1 MKTYPSA
8 RIRNVALIGH
18 GAAGK
23 TSLAEAM
30 LAISGAIARPGR
42 VDDGTATLDFEPEE
56 VKRHISVSVAWAPVE
71 WAEHKL
77 NVLDT
82 PGWADFA
89 GEQVAA
95 LSVADIAV
103 VVVSAVDGVEAQ
115 TLATWRLAASV
126 GLPRLIFVNKLDR
139 ERADFSRVLSDL
151 QQRFGAGVAP
161 LELPIQE
168 GERLVGIADLL
179 ADEAVFD
186 RDGHSERAPI
196 PDSLADLEHQVR
208 EHLVEGIVVGDDSM
222 MERYL
227 DGDTPSAAELEATLA
242 KGVFSGTVFPVLC
255 GSAAQMVGVDR
266 LMTFLTEL
274 APSPLERPPALVRA
288 GGEVVEVACRA
299 DREPLARAFKT
310 IADPYV
316 GRITLLRVLSGRLRG
331 ETVLVNTRTHSDER
345 LHALFALRGREHE
358 PVPEAEAGDLV
369 AVAKLAQTATGDTL
383 APKGS
388 PVQAITPPWPEPVV
402 EIAVK
407 PRARGDEDKLMTA
420 LHRLL
425 DEDPTLVVRRE
436 DETRQTILSGLG
448 ETHLAVALERMARK
462 FGVEVET
469 EDIVV
474 PYRETITRT
483 AQAEGKYKKQ
493 TGGHG
498 QYGVAVVRFEPLE
511 RGAGFVFGD
520 EVVGGAIPKQYI
532 PAVEK
537 GIVEAMANGGVY
549 GYPVVDVAAIC
560 VDGKHHPVD
569 SSEMSFKMAGAL
581 AFREALAEAGP
592 ILLEPISKVEVT
604 VPGEYQGD
612 VLGDLN
618 ARRGRVV
625 GTETSPETQEQT
637 ITAFVPTAELAHYAA
652 DLRSMTGGLGRFRAR
667 HDHYDVA
674 PPQVASKV
682 ARVPHAAEAV
692 S

>member
-23 TSLAEAM
+23 TTLAEAM
-30 LAISGAIARPGR
+30 LTVSGALARPGR
-42 VDDGTATLDFEPEE
+42 VEDGTAVLDFEPEE
-56 VKRHISVSVAWAPVE
+56 VKRHISASLAWAPVE
-71 WAEHKL
+71 WSEHKL

-115 TLATWRLAASV
+115 TLATWRLAASF
-126 GLPRLIFVNKLDR
+126 GLPRLVFVNKLDR
-139 ERADFSRVLSDL
+139 DRADFSRVLAEL
-151 QQRFGAGVAP
+151 QQRFGAGIAP

-168 GERLVGIADLL
+168 GDCLVGVADLL
-179 ADEAVFD
+179 ADEAVFS
-186 RDGHSERAPI
+186 RNGRSERGPI
-196 PDSLADLEHQVR
+196 PESLAALEHEVR
-208 EHLVEGIVVGDDSM
+208 EHLVEGIVVGDDAM

-227 DGDTPSAAELEATLA
+227 EGDTPSPAELEATLA

-255 GSAAQMVGVDR
+255 GSATQMVGVDR

-274 APSPLERPPALVRA
+274 APSPLERPGALVRA
-288 GGEVVEVACRA
+288 GGELVEVPCRA
-299 DREPLARAFKT
+299 DGEPLAQAFKT

-316 GRITLLRVLSGRLRG
+316 GRITLLRVLSGTLRP
-331 ETVLVNTRTHSDER
+331 ESVLVNPRAHAEER
-345 LHALFALRGREHE
+345 LHGLFALRGREHE
-358 PVPEAEAGDLV
+358 TVAEAQAGDLV
-369 AVAKLAQTATGDTL
+369 AVAKLTSTSTGDTL
-383 APKGS
+383 APKSS
-388 PVQAITPPWPEPVV
+388 PVQAIAPPMPEPVV
-402 EIAVK
+402 HIAVRPK
-407 PRARGDEDKLMTA
+407 AKGDDDKLMTA

-425 DEDPTLVVRRE
+425 DEDPTLVVRRD

-469 EDIVV
+469 EDVIV
-474 PYRETITRT
+474 PYRETITQR
-483 AQAEGKYKKQ
+483 AEAEGKYKKQ

-511 RGAGFVFGD
+511 RGQGFVFHD

-537 GIVEAMANGGVY
+537 GIVEAMANGGVF
-549 GYPVVDVAAIC
+549 GYPVVDVAATC

-581 AFREALAEAGP
+581 AFKEALAHAGP
-592 ILLEPISKVEVT
+592 ILLEPVSRVEVT
-604 VPGEYQGD
+604 VPSELQGD

-625 GTETSPETQEQT
+625 GTEASPEGGEQT
-637 ITAFVPTAELAHYAA
+637 ISALVPTAELAHYAA
-652 DLRSMTGGLGRFRAR
+652 DLRSMTGGLGRFRAQ

-682 ARVPHAAEAV
+682 ARTPRPVEAV
-692 S
+692 G

>member
-18 GAAGK
+18 GGAGK
-23 TSLAEAM
+23 TTLAEAM
-30 LAISGAIARPGR
+30 LTASGAIARPGR
-42 VDDGTATLDFEPEE
+42 VEDGTATLDFEPEE
-56 VKRHISVSVAWAPVE
+56 VKRHISASMAWAPVE
-71 WAEHKL
+71 WSDHKL

-115 TLATWRLAASV
+115 TLATWRLAASF
-126 GLPRLIFVNKLDR
+126 GLPRLVFVNKLDR
-139 ERADFSRVLSDL
+139 DRADFSRVLADL
-151 QQRFGAGVAP
+151 QRHFGAGIAP

-168 GERLVGIADLL
+168 ADRLIGVADLL
-179 ADEAVFD
+179 ADEAVLT

-196 PDSLADLEHQVR
+196 PESLAALEQEVR
-208 EHLVEGIVVGDDSM
+208 EHLVEGIVVGDDAM

-227 DGDTPSAAELEATLA
+227 EGDTPSAAELEATLA

-255 GSAAQMVGVDR
+255 GSATQMVGVDR

-288 GGEVVEVACRA
+288 GGELVEVPCRA
-299 DREPLARAFKT
+299 DGEPLARAFKT

-316 GRITLLRVLSGRLRG
+316 GRITLLRVLSGTLRP
-331 ETVLVNTRTHSDER
+331 ESVLQNARTHTEER
-345 LHALFALRGREHE
+345 LHGLFALRGREHE
-358 PVPEAEAGDLV
+358 TMAEAQAGDLV
-369 AVAKLAQTATGDTL
+369 AVAKLAQSATGDTL
-383 APKGS
+383 APKGT
-388 PVQAITPPWPEPVV
+388 PAQAIAPPMPEPVV
-402 EIAVK
+402 DLAVRPK
-407 PRARGDEDKLMTA
+407 AKGDEDKLMTA

-425 DEDPTLVVRRE
+425 DEDPTLVVRRD

-448 ETHLAVALERMARK
+448 ETHLSVALERMARK

-469 EDIVV
+469 EDVIV
-474 PYRETITRT
+474 PYRETITRP

-511 RGAGFVFGD
+511 RGQGFAFHD

-537 GIVEAMANGGVY
+537 GIVEAMANGGAF
-549 GYPVVDVAAIC
+549 GYPVVDVAATC
-560 VDGKHHPVD
+560 LDGKHHPVD

-581 AFREALAEAGP
+581 AFREALAQAGP
-592 ILLEPISKVEVT
+592 ILLEPVSRVEVT
-604 VPGEYQGD
+604 VPSEFQGD

-625 GTETSPETQEQT
+625 GTEASPEGAEQT
-637 ITAFVPTAELAHYAA
+637 ISAFVPTAELAHYAA
-652 DLRSMTGGLGRFRAR
+652 DLRSMTGGLGRFRAV

-682 ARVPHAAEAV
+682 ARTPHPVEAV
-692 S
+692 G